1 MTFPLVFGQSSK
13 FSQLVRELD
22 RAAATHWPVLLLGE
36 TGVGKELLARRIH
49 DSSPRKLY
57 AFVPINCGAIVPGIF
72 ESELFGH
79 ERGAFSGATQ
89 ACRGL
94 VRTAHKGTL
103 FLDEVGDLSPELQ
116 VKLLRFLDSGEVRSV
131 GGNRFEKSDVRIIA
145 ATNCDLHLAVAEGFF
160 RQDLL
165 ERLAVFCFSVPPLR
179 ERMEDIEIISRE
191 ILDSLQVQYES
202 SLFSELRKFHWPGN
216 VRQLKNVL
224 IRASLAEEPRVN
236 ARAVAPILDE
246 QARLSFFSESGE
258 KGGNL
263 SLADIERQVI
273 LERLK
278 KCRGNRKL
286 AAKELG
292 IAKSTLHEKLRKWK
306 EDPRSGVGD
315 LAPSFQ
321 SFET

>member
-1 MTFPLVFGQSSK
+1 MAFPLIFGQSSK
-13 FSQLVRELD
+13 FSALVRELD
-22 RAAATHWPVLLLGE
+22 RAAMTPWPMLLLGE

-57 AFVPINCGAIVPGIF
+57 AFVPVNCGAIVPGIF

-89 ACRGL
+89 SCRGL
-94 VRTAHKGTL
+94 VRSAHKGTL
-103 FLDEVGDLSPELQ
+103 FLDEVGDLSPDLQ

-131 GGNRFEKSDVRIIA
+131 GGNRFEKTDVRIVA
-145 ATNCDLHLAVAEGFF
+145 ATNCDLHLAVSEGLF

-165 ERLAVFCFSVPPLR
+165 ERLAVFQFSVPPLR
-179 ERMEDIEIISRE
+179 ERMEDLEMIARE
-191 ILDSLQVQYES
+191 ILDSLSVRYEA
-202 SLFSELRKFHWPGN
+202 SLFNELKKFHWPGN

-224 IRASLAEEPRVN
+224 IRASLTEEPKVN
-236 ARAVAPILDE
+236 ASTIAPILDE
-246 QARLSFFSESGE
+246 QARLSFSAESGE
-258 KGGNL
+258 KGINL

-292 IAKSTLHEKLRKWK
+292 IAKSTLHEKLKKWK
-306 EDPRSGVGD
+306 GSDAGLR
-315 LAPSFQ
+315 APAAHFQ